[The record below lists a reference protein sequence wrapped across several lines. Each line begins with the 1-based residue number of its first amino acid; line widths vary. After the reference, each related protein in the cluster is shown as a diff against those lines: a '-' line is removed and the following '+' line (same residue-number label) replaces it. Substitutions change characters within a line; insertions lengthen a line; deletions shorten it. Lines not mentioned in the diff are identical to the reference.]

1 MFDDCGDITEKSIKL
16 SSMAGQNINHLS
28 ARNLS
33 EQEGEDELE
42 SVMRGWEIAF
52 QELGRTK
59 SGGSEE
65 EGMMRR

>member
-1 MFDDCGDITEKSIKL
+1 MTVGYHRKSIKL
-16 SSMAGQNINHLS
+16 SSMAGPNINHLS

-42 SVMRGWEIAF
+42 SVMRGREIAF
-52 QELGRTK
+52 KELGRMK
-59 SGGSEE
+59 SGGREE

>member
-16 SSMAGQNINHLS
+16 SSMAGPNINHLS

-42 SVMRGWEIAF
+42 SVMRG
-52 QELGRTK
+52 
-59 SGGSEE
+59 
-65 EGMMRR
+65 